1 MILEHKNCKICN
13 GTGKLKAGQLAI
25 NSSGKTVRTSDKL
38 EDCKECG
45 GKGFFLKLIK
55 EES

>member
-1 MILEHKNCKICN
+1 MILEHKNCKACN

-38 EDCKECG
+38 VDCKECN
-45 GKGFFLKLIK
+45 GKGFFLRLIQ
-55 EES
+55 EGR